1 MNAKEHACLG
11 AVAGA
16 GYTLITYLWRKS
28 ENTKAGFP
36 WKQLA
41 VNMGV
46 GMALASL
53 PDWIEPATNPNHRK
67 FFHSLTTAGLVGYGM
82 YGKHTNNID
91 VNLLDYIRS
100 IGFAYLSHL
109 AADATTPKSLPLIHP
124 KIV

>member
-1 MNAKEHACLG
+1 MNAKQHICIG
-11 AVAGA
+11 AMAGA
-16 GYTLITYLWRKS
+16 GYTVGMYLWIKRK
-28 ENTKAGFP
+28 EPNYNFP
-36 WKQLA
+36 WKKLFVNISLGLA
-41 VNMGV
+41 F
-46 GMALASL
+46 AKL

-82 YGKHTNNID
+82 YGKHTHNIN

-109 AADATTPKSLPLIHP
+109 AVDATTPKSLPLIHP